1 MGLQSFMSE
10 KTPTLGSIESSDKEK
25 RILAEKSLEFNL
37 ADPVFCE
44 LFPTIAEVLS
54 QKEDGEKRVDSSDV
68 YDAIKTREKSVN
80 TL

>member
-54 QKEDGEKRVDSSDV
+54 QKKEGEKGVDSSKL
-68 YDAIKTREKSVN
+68 YDTVVTREKSLNV
-80 TL
+80 L